1 MSMVIYVLSVLSVI
15 LFCFSARMLIQ
26 NIVLP
31 LPAFGQ
37 TEYSKQALRVARVYK
52 VIAWSVMCGV
62 LLMGLIM
69 SFLQVYGEL

>member
-1 MSMVIYVLSVLSVI
+1 MVIYVLSILSVI

-31 LPAFGQ
+31 LPVFSQ
-37 TEYSKQALRVARVYK
+37 TEFSRQALRLERLYK
-52 VIAWSVMCGV
+52 VIAWSVMCAV
-62 LLMGLIM
+62 LLIGLIM